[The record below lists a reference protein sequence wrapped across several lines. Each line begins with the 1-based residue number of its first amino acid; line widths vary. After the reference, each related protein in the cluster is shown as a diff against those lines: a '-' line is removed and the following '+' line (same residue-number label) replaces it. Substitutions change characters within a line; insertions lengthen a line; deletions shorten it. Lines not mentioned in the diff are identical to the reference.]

1 MAKYTFLGMG
11 VMGSPMAS
19 NMIRG
24 GFKTSIWNRTA
35 NRPSV
40 KAAVDAGCIATSSIS
55 QAVKDADFILT
66 CVSDVP
72 DVEEVLLGKDGVSEH
87 AKKGAI
93 VIDLS
98 TIGIKAARSIGNR
111 LKDCGL
117 KFLDAPVSGGDIG
130 AQNGTLAIM
139 VGGDTKDFDEAL
151 PVLKSMGKNVHHC
164 GPIGSGQGV
173 KLINQNLGAV
183 HMVAL
188 SEAMRLAQVLDVD
201 PNLVVKICSTG
212 AAGSWA
218 LSNLGPKMIDSD
230 YSAGFRVKD
239 ILKDLRLITE
249 ELSGKESL
257 PGLELSK
264 ELFRHVE
271 ESFPKGEG
279 NLNGTQAMEMVYKK
293 ELHKQ
298 FKLSFG

>member
-1 MAKYTFLGMG
+1 MAKYAFLGMG
-11 VMGSPMAS
+11 VMGSLMAS
-19 NMIRG
+19 NMLKG
-24 GFKTSIWNRTA
+24 GFQTSIWNRTA
-35 NRPSV
+35 NQPGL
-40 KAAVDAGCIATSSIS
+40 KLAIDAGCMSADSIS
-55 QAVKDADFILT
+55 QAAKDADFILT

-72 DVEEVLLGKDGVSEH
+72 DVEEVLLGKGGVSEC

-93 VIDLS
+93 VVDLS
-98 TIGIKAARSIGNR
+98 TIGIKAAQSIGSR

-130 AQNGTLAIM
+130 AQNGTLTIM
-139 VGGDTKDFDEAL
+139 VGGDVKDFEEVL
-151 PVLKSMGKNVHHC
+151 PVLKSMGGNVHHC
-164 GPIGSGQGV
+164 GPTGSGQGV
-173 KLINQNLGAV
+173 KLINQNLCAI

-188 SEAMRLAQVLDVD
+188 SESMRLAQVLDVD
-201 PNLVVKICSTG
+201 PKLVVEICSTG

-239 ILKDLRLITE
+239 ILKDLRLINE

-257 PGLELSK
+257 PGLELSQ
-264 ELFRHVE
+264 ELFRYVD

>member
-1 MAKYTFLGMG
+1 MSKCAFLGMG

-19 NMIRG
+19 NMVKG
-24 GFKTSIWNRTA
+24 GLQTSIWNRTA
-35 NRPSV
+35 DRPSV
-40 KAAVDAGCIATSSIS
+40 RSAIDAGCIGANSIS

-66 CVSDVP
+66 CVSDVS
-72 DVEEVLLGKDGVSEH
+72 DVEEVLLGKGGVSEC

-98 TIGIKAARSIGNR
+98 TIGIKAAQSIGDR

-130 AQNGTLAIM
+130 AQNGNLTIM
-139 VGGDTKDFDEAL
+139 VGGDAKDFEEAL
-151 PVLKSMGKNVHHC
+151 PVLKTMGKNIHHC

-173 KLINQNLGAV
+173 KLINQNLCAI

-188 SEAMRLAQVLDVD
+188 SESMRLAKILDVD
-201 PNLVVKICSTG
+201 PKLVVEICSTG

-239 ILKDLRLITE
+239 ILKDLRLINE
-249 ELSGKESL
+249 ELSGKEGL
-257 PGLELSK
+257 PGLELSQ
-264 ELFRHVE
+264 ELFKSVA

>member
-1 MAKYTFLGMG
+1 MAKYAFLGMG

-19 NMIRG
+19 NMVKG
-24 GFKTSIWNRTA
+24 GFQTSIWNRTA
-35 NRPSV
+35 SHPRVMSAIN
-40 KAAVDAGCIATSSIS
+40 AGCIGADSIS
-55 QAVKDADFILT
+55 QAVEDADFILT

-72 DVEEVLLGKDGVSEH
+72 DVEDVLLGKNGVSEH

-111 LKDCGL
+111 VNEKGL
-117 KFLDAPVSGGDIG
+117 RFLDAPVSGGDIG
-130 AQNGTLAIM
+130 AQSGTLAIM
-139 VGGDTKDFDEAL
+139 VGGDVKDFEEAL
-151 PVLKSMGKNVHHC
+151 PVLKSMGKHVHHC

-173 KLINQNLGAV
+173 KLINQNLGAI

-188 SEAMRLAQVLDVD
+188 SEAMRLAQVLEVD
-201 PNLVVKICSTG
+201 PNLVVKVCSAG

-218 LSNLGPKMIDSD
+218 LSNLGPKIINSD

-239 ILKDLRLITE
+239 ILKDLRLINE
-249 ELSGKESL
+249 ELLGKESL
-257 PGLELSK
+257 PGLKLSQ
-264 ELFRHVE
+264 ELFKHVA
-271 ESFPKGEG
+271 ESFPEGEG
-279 NLNGTQAMEMVYKK
+279 NLNGTQAMDMVYKK

-298 FKLSFG
+298 FKLSFE

>member
-1 MAKYTFLGMG
+1 MAKYAFLGMG

-19 NMIRG
+19 NMAKG
-24 GFKTSIWNRTA
+24 GFKTLIWNRTS
-35 NRPSV
+35 NQPRV
-40 KAAVDAGCIATSSIS
+40 KLAVDAGCMSANSIS
-55 QAVKDADFILT
+55 QAVKDVDFILT

-72 DVEEVLLGKDGVSEH
+72 DVEEVLLGKDGVSEN

-98 TIGIKAARSIGNR
+98 TIGIKAAQSVGNR

-130 AQNGTLAIM
+130 AQNGILTIM
-139 VGGDTKDFDEAL
+139 VGGDAKDFAEAL
-151 PVLKSMGKNVHHC
+151 PVLKTMGKNIYHC
-164 GPIGSGQGV
+164 GPTGNGQGV
-173 KLINQNLGAV
+173 KLINQNLCAI

-201 PNLVVKICSTG
+201 PKLVVEICSTG

-218 LSNLGPKMIDSD
+218 LSNLGPKLIDSD

-239 ILKDLRLITE
+239 ILKDLRLINE

-257 PGLELSK
+257 PGLELSQ
-264 ELFRHVE
+264 ELFRQVE
-271 ESFPKGEG
+271 DSFPKGEG
-279 NLNGTQAMEMVYKK
+279 DLNGTQAMDMVYKK
-293 ELHKQ
+293 KLHKQ